1 MKHYLLT
8 GGTSG
13 IGLAAVNL
21 LYSKGNCASLV
32 VRDTERAKTVFP
44 KDKFP
49 EIRFAT
55 ADLSQSN
62 NLESELSAAFA
73 EEVFDGL
80 VCCAGTFR
88 LCSLRKCTQDLMQEI
103 MAVNFFSPI
112 QILRLFAAKKLQR
125 RNPFK
130 AVFISSDLSFR
141 EAPANSPY
149 AASKAALEACLR
161 SLQKDLN
168 SLGMEALIIRPASV
182 DTRMMDADRLARGAD
197 FDQWIKS
204 RQPMGLI
211 PPKEVASEIISFL
224 EAPPGRHCIRV
235 LDINAGAII

>member
-13 IGLAAVNL
+13 IGLAAARS
-21 LYSKGNCASLV
+21 LYSRGDRVSLV
-32 VRDTERAKTVFP
+32 VRDTERAKKVFP
-44 KDKFP
+44 EDAFP
-49 EIRFAT
+49 GIRFAIT
-55 ADLSQSN
+55 DLKQPE
-62 NLESELSAAFA
+62 NLEPALSTAFA
-73 EEVFDGL
+73 ENAFDGL
-80 VCCAGTFR
+80 ICCAGTLR
-88 LCSLRKCTQDLMQEI
+88 LCSLRKCTPNLMQEV

-141 EAPANSPY
+141 EAPSNSPY

-161 SLQKDLN
+161 SLKKDF
-168 SLGMEALIIRPASV
+168 SGLGIEALIIRPASV
-182 DTRMMDADRLARGAD
+182 DTRMMDADRLARGED
-197 FDQWIKS
+197 FEQWIKS

-211 PPKEVASEIISFL
+211 PTGEVASEIISFL
-224 EAPPGRHCIRV
+224 EAPPGRNCIRV
-235 LDINAGAII
+235 LDINAGARI